1 MNNSVLE
8 KIKGELIVSC
18 QALPDEPLHS
28 SFIMS
33 KMALAAVQGG
43 AIGIRANT
51 AEDISA
57 IQNEVNVPIIGIL
70 KQVYDDCDVFI
81 TPTLKEVREICE
93 TGAEIVAM
101 DATTRPRP
109 NNENLEEILQIIRKE
124 FPHTLLMADTGSMED
139 VHYADSLGFDL
150 IGTTL
155 YGYTD
160 ETANQD
166 ISNHDFYHLKEVL
179 KSTKRPVIAEGKID
193 SPEKASEVL
202 KLGCH
207 AVVVGGAITR
217 PQEITTRFTKK
228 IKGIL

>member
-51 AEDISA
+51 PEDISA
-57 IQNEVNVPIIGIL
+57 IQNEVNVPIIGIF
-70 KQVYDDCDVFI
+70 KQVYDDCNVFI
-81 TPTLKEVREICE
+81 TPTLKEVRKICE

-124 FPHTLLMADTGSMED
+124 FPSTLLMADTGSM
-139 VHYADSLGFDL
+139 
-150 IGTTL
+150 
-155 YGYTD
+155 
-160 ETANQD
+160 
-166 ISNHDFYHLKEVL
+166 
-179 KSTKRPVIAEGKID
+179 
-193 SPEKASEVL
+193 
-202 KLGCH
+202 
-207 AVVVGGAITR
+207 
-217 PQEITTRFTKK
+217 
-228 IKGIL
+228 